1 MRIEFNRQL
10 NKLNMELTGM
20 GSAITNTI
28 RDSIQALRT
37 GDRNLAQ
44 SVIENEAEI
53 KNMAHGIENR
63 CIKLLMK
70 QQPVAGDLRLISSA
84 LKMVTDMER
93 IGRQAADIAE
103 VTTRISNGKPTEDM
117 TNLIAM
123 SDAASEMVEKS
134 IRSFVTSDTAL
145 VDSVIKMDDVVDE
158 YFNNVKGELLKRIK
172 DDAGDPEILID
183 YLMIAKYFE
192 RIGDHAENIAN
203 WVNYSITGEVRL

>member
-37 GDRNLAQ
+37 GDRSLAQ